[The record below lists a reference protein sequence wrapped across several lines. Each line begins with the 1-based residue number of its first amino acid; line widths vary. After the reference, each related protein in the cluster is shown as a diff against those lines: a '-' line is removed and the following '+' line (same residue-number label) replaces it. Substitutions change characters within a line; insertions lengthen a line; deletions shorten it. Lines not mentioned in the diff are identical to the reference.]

1 MKKISRICLLLSLLP
16 LSAGAAGP
24 SPPSSHPQARITLI
38 IDDIGD
44 NLRLGLRAV
53 RLPGDVTCAFLPH
66 TPYARQLAIAAHKR
80 DKEVMLHLP
89 MEAEEGKAPGP
100 GALTLDMTR
109 SEFIRTVK
117 SDLEAV
123 PYASGVNNHMGSL
136 MTQHPG
142 DMRWLM
148 QEIRRHGS
156 LFFVD
161 SRTTEFTVA
170 QQVARETGVPNLRR
184 DVFLDDDQRPAA
196 IAAQFSR
203 LVALARR
210 HGSAVAIGH
219 PHPATLRFLEKRLPR
234 LSEQGIE
241 LIAVSDLIKF
251 KQHSRRVYAARP
263 RPLLMGEAK
272 PDPDMAARA
281 TGRPTA
287 VATP

>member
-24 SPPSSHPQARITLI
+24 SPRNVHPQARIALI

-53 RLPGDVTCAFLPH
+53 RLPGNVTCAFLPH

-89 MEAEEGKAPGP
+89 MESEEDTGPGPGP

-109 SEFIRTVK
+109 PEFIRTVD
-117 SDLEAV
+117 SDLEAI

-148 QEIRRHGS
+148 QEIRRHGN

-184 DVFLDDDQRPAA
+184 DVFLDNVQQPAA

-210 HGSAVAIGH
+210 RGSAVAIGH

-234 LSEQGIE
+234 LSEEGIE
-241 LIAVSDLIKF
+241 LVAVSDLIEF
-251 KQHSRRVYAARP
+251 RQHPASVYAA

-272 PDPDMAARA
+272 PDMTAGIAR
-281 TGRPTA
+281 RPPTA
-287 VATP
+287 VTP